1 MQGESGENNVRK
13 VAVVGLGLIGGSF
26 EKASRRAGYEVA
38 TLHHGDGGAGLA
50 DADLVLVC
58 LPPAAVV
65 PWMRDHA
72 GEFRRG
78 AFVVDIAGVKRRIMD
93 EFAAAFPNG
102 TGGWSFIGGHPM
114 AGREVSGYANSL
126 ATLFDGASM
135 ILVPPD
141 AAASAPPALEHY
153 FLSLGF
159 ARVVV
164 TSAAHHD
171 EMIAFTSQLCHLISS
186 AYVRE
191 DLARGH
197 VGFSAGSF
205 RDLTRVGAPA
215 PPRDMDG
222 AFSLQPRCAR
232 AGAGALRRAA
242 RRLPRR
248 AEGQRPRPPPPC
260 ARGGRR
266 REGAVRQGPQISFM

>member
-1 MQGESGENNVRK
+1 MDMKDESGENSVRK

-26 EKASRRAGYEVA
+26 EKASRRASYEVA
-38 TLHHGDGGAGLA
+38 ALHHGDREGLA

-58 LPPAAVV
+58 LPPSAVV
-65 PWMRDHA
+65 PWMREHSS
-72 GEFRRG
+72 EFRRG
-78 AFVVDIAGVKRRIMD
+78 AFVVDIAGVKGRIMD
-93 EFAAAFPNG
+93 EFAAAFPDG
-102 TGGWSFIGGHPM
+102 TCGWSFIGGHPM

-141 AAASAPPALEHY
+141 AAASVPAVLERY

-164 TSAAHHD
+164 TSAARHD

-191 DLARGH
+191 DLARDH

-205 RDLTRVGAPA
+205 RDMVRVGAPD
-215 PPRDMDG
+215 PEIWTELFLSNRDALVPVLERYVGRLDDFLAALKDNDRG
-222 AFSLQPRCAR
+222 R
-232 AGAGALRRAA
+232 LRRA
-242 RRLPRR
+242 LE
-248 AEGQRPRPPPPC
+248 EGVAAKSQF
-260 ARGGRR
+260 GKGLK
-266 REGAVRQGPQISFM
+266 

>member
-72 GEFRRG
+72 GEIRRG

-171 EMIAFTSQLCHLISS
+171 EMIAFTSQLCHIISS

-191 DLARGH
+191 PLARDH
-197 VGFSAGSF
+197 VGYSAGSF
-205 RDLTRVGAPA
+205 RDMARVGAPD
-215 PPRDMDG
+215 PDTWTELFLSNRDALLPILERYISRMEDFREALAANDG
-222 AFSLQPRCAR
+222 KRLHK
-232 AGAGALRRAA
+232 ALEDGVVAKSYF
-242 RRLPRR
+242 
-248 AEGQRPRPPPPC
+248 
-260 ARGGRR
+260 GGGIR
-266 REGAVRQGPQISFM
+266 